1 MYFRS
6 VHFRETVI
14 RCPALRG
21 CRGKSGHHRAG
32 FPTKAGGACF
42 KTGSRPVPQKINRL
56 TREVRVKRWGKS
68 PPPNEQSNGHGKPNP
83 MQDEIGNRAARPM
96 VSGTSHPFYEGIIS
110 IAEILDEWMTSLW
123 EYRIRLI
130 VSRDSIF
137 QLSKRQKYKR
147 IIRTAG
153 TWFSIDESVPCS
165 FNIIPSWQT
174 HNQLLRISAK
184 TVRIICVTAPR
195 PAVSKLWR
203 KNFSPKLRKRTRKK
217 LPLLPSPW
225 SLHWT
230 KPARV
235 NWFIQTRWPGRK
247 PAVRH
252 LLPAL
257 PPDFRSFLFLT
268 F

>member
-6 VHFRETVI
+6 LHFRETVI
-14 RCPALRG
+14 RCPALCG

-174 HNQLLRISAK
+174 HNQLLRIYAK

-203 KNFSPKLRKRTRKK
+203 KNFSLKLRKRTRKK
-217 LPLLPSPW
+217 LPLLPSLW